1 MHMFIINIA
10 NLVGMNLKI
19 GTQRLVLEGKPL
31 NQFKTQFEGL
41 SRMSFYSKTSTFE
54 RRHELSPF
62 AMMPL

>member
-10 NLVGMNLKI
+10 NLVGMNLEI

-31 NQFKTQFEGL
+31 HQLETQFEGFP
-41 SRMSFYSKTSTFE
+41 RMSFYPKTSTFGTQ
-54 RRHELSPF
+54 HELSPF